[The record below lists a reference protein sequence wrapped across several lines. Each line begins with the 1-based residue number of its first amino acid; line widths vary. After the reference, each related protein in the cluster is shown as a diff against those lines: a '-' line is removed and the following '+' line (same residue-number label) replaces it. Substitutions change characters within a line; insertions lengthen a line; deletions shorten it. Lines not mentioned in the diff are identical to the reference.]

1 MRTAVDGQP
10 GGRAPVSYLESP
22 APVAPWLAPLILVVL
37 VIDAFITLALEVLYL
52 PTYFGSTAVPL
63 SGVLAGVVNILLVM
77 GARAV
82 STRVAAMFL
91 PLAAWTFGFLVCAST
106 GPGGDIMLASDW
118 RTVLL
123 LFCGLVPPLI
133 YLYIRINSGLFSRR

>member
-1 MRTAVDGQP
+1 MRATVDGNASVTNGEP
-10 GGRAPVSYLESP
+10 SA
-22 APVAPWLAPLILVVL
+22 AAAWLAPLILAIL

-52 PTYFGSTAVPL
+52 PTYFGSTGFPL
-63 SGVLAGVVNILLVM
+63 SGVLAGPVNILLVL
-77 GARAV
+77 GARSV
-82 STRVAAMFL
+82 SQRTAAMFL

-123 LFCGLVPPLI
+123 LFCGLVPPLVYI
-133 YLYIRINSGLFSRR
+133 YIRVNSGLFSRR